1 MVEQTKPAPAGDEHA
16 EAASVAIQAAL
27 EVINRA
33 WLPAKPPLLVRAKRW
48 LGCLLGFAASLALIS
63 FFALRQAP
71 LLP

>member
-33 WLPAKPPLLVRAKRW
+33 WLPAKPPLLVRSTTEKR
-48 LGCLLGFAASLALIS
+48 LSLCRKVS
-63 FFALRQAP
+63 SK
-71 LLP
+71 